1 MTSPVHGSHP
11 QRRDGDEHRAQDWR
25 ASRASRGHALAL
37 AAAVAALG
45 AWIWADPAEVRSS
58 AAIDRD
64 ADPGVRG
71 ARPSRTPDA
80 RHAPAAAVVDAHG
93 PQPVEVCGLRDA
105 PLTADGAGGL
115 AALSTSTGSDP
126 LAQTRAR
133 LLAALRQDGR
143 ARARVAAQLLD
154 RPDTEDPLVWHAW
167 AQATLQSA
175 MAEPD
180 PVALGWAED
189 ACGRLIGTD
198 KGDLGSACRRE
209 LIRTRLRIEPD
220 NARHWAAL
228 AEEDPAA
235 ADEAWQGLLRA
246 RRWQDVPQALALV
259 TQQALP
265 ADVPGYLRLA
275 LAAEVDVRAAALPS
289 PGERFLMTRCVE
301 QAPGRQ
307 AECRRLA
314 GMLVAHSDA
323 TQALALGLKIGEA
336 AGWPQARLQAVQ
348 DELQA
353 LASDRVRWRPEASQ
367 PLSCR
372 SVDTWLQ
379 HLQEMASVGEL
390 PALRRRLAQHPA
402 G

>member
-25 ASRASRGHALAL
+25 ASRGYALAL
-37 AAAVAALG
+37 TAAIAALG
-45 AWIWADPAEVRSS
+45 AWIWTDPTKMRSS
-58 AAIDRD
+58 GAIDRD

-71 ARPSRTPDA
+71 TMPSRAMDA
-80 RHAPAAAVVDAHG
+80 RRAPAAAVVDARG
-93 PQPVEVCGLRDA
+93 RQPVEVCGLRDVT
-105 PLTADGAGGL
+105 LTADATDGAGGL
-115 AALSTSTGSDP
+115 AVLSTSTGSDP

-133 LLAALRQDGR
+133 LLTALRQDGG

-189 ACGRLIGTD
+189 ACGRLIGADTS
-198 KGDLGSACRRE
+198 DLGNACRRE
-209 LIRTRLRIEPD
+209 LIRTRLRIEPE

-246 RRWQDVPQALALV
+246 HRWQDVPQALALL

-275 LAAEVDVRAAALPS
+275 LAAEVDARAAALPS
-289 PGERFLMTRCVE
+289 PGERFLMARCIE
-301 QAPGRQ
+301 SAPGRQ

-323 TQALALGLKIGEA
+323 TQALALGLKIGEVS
-336 AGWPQARLQAVQ
+336 GWPQARLQAVQ

-390 PALRRRLAQHPA
+390 PALRRRLAQPPA
-402 G
+402 R

>member
-1 MTSPVHGSHP
+1 MTSPAHGSHP
-11 QRRDGDEHRAQDWR
+11 QRHDGDERRAQDWR
-25 ASRASRGHALAL
+25 ASRGYALAL

-58 AAIDRD
+58 VAIDRD
-64 ADPGVRG
+64 ADPGVR
-71 ARPSRTPDA
+71 AANPSRTPDA
-80 RHAPAAAVVDAHG
+80 RYAQAAAALDAHG
-93 PQPVEVCGLRDA
+93 LQPVEICGLRDA
-105 PLTADGAGGL
+105 PPTADGAGGL
-115 AALSTSTGSDP
+115 AALSTSTGDP
-126 LAQTRAR
+126 LAQTRAQ

-180 PVALGWAED
+180 AVTLGWAED
-189 ACGRLIGTD
+189 ACGRLIGADT
-198 KGDLGSACRRE
+198 GDLGSACRLE

-235 ADEAWQGLLRA
+235 TEEAWQGLLRA
-246 RRWQDVPQALALV
+246 HRWQDVPQALALV

-275 LAAEVDVRAAALPS
+275 LAVDVDVRAAALPT
-289 PGERFLMTRCVE
+289 PGEGFLMTRCAE
-301 QAPGRQ
+301 QAPGRE

-314 GMLVAHSDA
+314 GMLVAHSDT

-367 PLSCR
+367 SLSCR